1 VIISDVW
8 IKGFWGRN
16 EVRTNIFKDV
26 TIFIGENGT
35 GKTTF
40 INLITAALTVD
51 LAQLNNLEFE
61 EIIINLHEPNL
72 GKRKRKIVISRFLQP
87 DNSPLKVFEY
97 KIGTEKFQV
106 YLDARVRFEGN
117 KGIRSGVSFSQEYR
131 RQFLDLK
138 QKISEFVEISH
149 ISVYRQSYMESFE
162 GDARPRNTPVD
173 ERLDQLFNQFA
184 KYELKLVNE
193 LNKRSD
199 KFQREVIS
207 SLLYDEKLDNFNT
220 AINNVSQ
227 INLGTQQD
235 KLTRAFSE
243 LGINDKSEL
252 IEIHIN
258 RFKAA
263 INDLDF
269 SKNSRKNSSINAD
282 DVLILPLIYRTN
294 RIIDLLTQSE
304 KDKRSIEEP
313 RQKLFDTLRV
323 FMETKQFESE
333 RKAGG
338 FSFLIDG
345 NSTKYPWTNLSSGEK
360 QLLIQ
365 FLEVLLQ
372 EDKSL
377 IFIADEPELSLHLK
391 WQEKL
396 LKTLRSL
403 NKNAQL
409 IVATH
414 SPEIVSEYDQNV
426 VDMKEIIF

>member
-1 VIISDVW
+1 VIISDVC

-16 EVRTNIFKDV
+16 EVKTNIFKDV

-61 EIIINLHEPNL
+61 EIIINLHEPNF
-72 GKRKRKIVISRFLQP
+72 GKRKRKIVVSRLQQP
-87 DNSPLKVFEY
+87 DNNFPLKVFEY

-117 KGIRSGVSFSQEYR
+117 KGIRSGISFSPEYR
-131 RQFLDLK
+131 KRFLDLK

-149 ISVYRQSYMESFE
+149 ISVYRQSYIESFE
-162 GDARPRNTPVD
+162 GDVRPRNTPVD

-199 KFQREVIS
+199 EFQREVIS
-207 SLLYDEKLDNFNT
+207 SLLFDKKLDNFNT
-220 AINNVSQ
+220 AISNVSK
-227 INLGTQQD
+227 IDLGTQQY
-235 KLTRAFSE
+235 KLTKAFNE

-258 RFKAA
+258 RFKDA
-263 INDLDF
+263 IKDLDRDN
-269 SKNSRKNSSINAD
+269 KSINAD

-304 KDKRSIEEP
+304 KDKRRIEEP
-313 RQKLFDTLRV
+313 RQKLFDTLRL
-323 FMETKQFESE
+323 FMETKRFESE
-333 RKAGG
+333 SKSGG

-360 QLLIQ
+360 QLLLQ

-414 SPEIVSEYDQNV
+414 SPEIVSEYDKNV
-426 VDMKEIIF
+426 VDMKEIVFNV